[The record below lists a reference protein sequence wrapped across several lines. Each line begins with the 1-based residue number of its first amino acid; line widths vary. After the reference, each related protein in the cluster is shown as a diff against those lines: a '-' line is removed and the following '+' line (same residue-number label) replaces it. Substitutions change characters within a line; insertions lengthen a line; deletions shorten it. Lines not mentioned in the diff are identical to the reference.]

1 MATQAA
7 TFTVANTATLRQVLA
22 DFTARLA
29 LEGNPDNLPATVTIT
44 TDTAGT
50 ITFALAAHQGSAA
63 FSKAVTA
70 TVA

>member
-7 TFTVANTATLRQVLA
+7 TFTTAQAQALRQNLP
-22 DFTARLA
+22 DFLSRLTV
-29 LEGNPDNLPATVTIT
+29 GNPDNQVPAVTIT

-50 ITFALAAHQGSAA
+50 ITFALAAHQGNAA
-63 FSKAVTA
+63 YSKAITA

>member
-7 TFTVANTATLRQVLA
+7 TFSQANIGPLRQTLK
-22 DFTARLA
+22 DFLDKINI
-29 LEGNPDNLPATVTIT
+29 EGNPDNLAAAPTIT

-50 ITFALAAHQGSAA
+50 ITFALAAHQGNAA
-63 FSKAVTA
+63 YSKAVTA

>member
-7 TFTVANTATLRQVLA
+7 TFTTANTATLRQTLA
-22 DFTARLA
+22 EFLGKLNTQ
-29 LEGNPDNLPATVTIT
+29 GNPDNLPATVTIT

-50 ITFALAAHQGSAA
+50 ITFALAAHHGNAA
-63 FSKAVTA
+63 YSKAVTA

>member
-7 TFTVANTATLRQVLA
+7 TFTATNVGTLRQTMDDVL
-22 DFTARLA
+22 DRLA
-29 LEGNPDNLPATVTIT
+29 QSNNPDIAPAAVTIT

-50 ITFALAAHQGSAA
+50 ITFAIAATQSNPA
-63 FSKAVTA
+63 FSRAVTA

>member
-7 TFTVANTATLRQVLA
+7 TFTQANTHSLRAAMQEFLNRIA
-22 DFTARLA
+22 I
-29 LEGNPDNLPATVTIT
+29 EGNPDNLTATVTIT

-50 ITFALAAHQGSAA
+50 ITFALAAHQGNAA

>member
-7 TFTVANTATLRQVLA
+7 TFTATNTAALRQGVAEFL
-22 DFTARLA
+22 TKLNTQ
-29 LEGNPDNLPATVTIT
+29 GNPDTQPPTVTIT

-50 ITFALAAHQGSAA
+50 ITFAVAALHSNPAY
-63 FSKAVTA
+63 SKVITA